1 MTPLY
6 DAIRAFSAQHPVRLH
21 IRATRGSPCPSRNWR
36 GGRPDV
42 TELGPTGDLFH
53 GGEPFDS
60 AQRLWAE
67 DFSMDCCQF
76 LTGGSTL
83 GLHTA
88 LALCC
93 RPGDR
98 VLIDRGCHRAVYN
111 ALALLDLDP
120 VYLPRPWWAEKRL
133 TSTISPGIC
142 GKSPGR
148 APGNQN
154 GLYYISE
161 LLRIVV

>member
-21 IRATRGSPCPSRNWR
+21 IPGHKGKPLPIPELAGAAAL
-36 GGRPDV
+36 DV

-133 TSTISPGIC
+133 TSTISPENVEKALAEHTEI
-142 GKSPGR
+142 KTVIITSPR
-148 APGNQN
+148 
-154 GLYYISE
+154 Y
-161 LLRIVV
+161 R

>member
-6 DAIRAFSAQHPVRLH
+6 DAIRAFSAQGPVRLH
-21 IRATRGSPCPSRNWR
+21 IPGHKGKPLPIPELTGAAAL
-36 GGRPDV
+36 DV

-93 RPGDR
+93 RPWPCWTWSR
-98 VLIDRGCHRAVYN
+98 S
-111 ALALLDLDP
+111 
-120 VYLPRPWWAEKRL
+120 
-133 TSTISPGIC
+133 TSHGPG
-142 GKSPGR
+142 GR
-148 APGNQN
+148 RSG
-154 GLYYISE
+154 
-161 LLRIVV
+161 